1 MLGLMLEIKRQKRG
15 EFESNLDPAN
25 SAVREKGQLV
35 AFFFSTKK
43 ISKTGID
50 KKIGQTPTRDP
61 FSTQQKRHFVRSAL
75 SNGGPEG
82 TRTPDLLRVKQA
94 LYQLSYR
101 SVYIYYSK

>member
-1 MLGLMLEIKRQKRG
+1 M
-15 EFESNLDPAN
+15 DPTIFRI
-25 SAVREKGQLV
+25 REKGPKR
-35 AFFFSTKK
+35 AFFVLPKT

-101 SVYIYYSK
+101 S